1 MVHDGCPG
9 KREEQE
15 RKRIAKPGNMQ
26 YGASCKAERC
36 MWQRSTLRW
45 PSQRAAS
52 AIALHCVIRPTIK
65 LHDEEADDYL
75 ASPSYHLRQNAVCL
89 PLETHSLNHLQ
100 ASTARANQLQHLCQ
114 ALTETRAGPSFL
126 QVPTVNRPKKTAARA
141 RPVTSCRRT
150 ELLCPSRKDARET
163 HPGTSFIPSIPF
175 PSLTTSQQ
183 TLLHTALPS
192 PPFHNERNA
201 EAGFK
206 HKVSEFPSNVQAPAR
221 HPEMH

>member
-1 MVHDGCPG
+1 
-9 KREEQE
+9 
-15 RKRIAKPGNMQ
+15 MQ

-52 AIALHCVIRPTIK
+52 AIAPHCVTRPAIK
-65 LHDEEADDYL
+65 LHDEEADDYPV
-75 ASPSYHLRQNAVCL
+75 SPSYHLRQNAVCL
-89 PLETHSLNHLQ
+89 PLETRSSNHLQ

-114 ALTETRAGPSFL
+114 ALIESRAGQSFL
-126 QVPTVNRPKKTAARA
+126 QVPTVNRPKKTAAKA
-141 RPVTSCRRT
+141 HPVTFCRRT
-150 ELLCPSRKDARET
+150 ELLCPSRQDARKT
-163 HPGTSFIPSIPF
+163 HPGTSSIPSTPSS
-175 PSLTTSQQ
+175 SLTTSQQ

-206 HKVSEFPSNVQAPAR
+206 HKVSKFPSSAQAPAR
-221 HPEMH
+221 HP

>member
-1 MVHDGCPG
+1 MHH
-9 KREEQE
+9 
-15 RKRIAKPGNMQ
+15 
-26 YGASCKAERC
+26 GASCKAERC

-52 AIALHCVIRPTIK
+52 AIAPHCLIRPTIK

-75 ASPSYHLRQNAVCL
+75 VSPSYRLRQKAVCL
-89 PLETHSLNHLQ
+89 PLETRSSNHLQ
-100 ASTARANQLQHLCQ
+100 ASTARTNLLQHLCQ
-114 ALTETRAGPSFL
+114 ALTESRTGPSFL

-141 RPVTSCRRT
+141 RPVTSCRRA
-150 ELLCPSRKDARET
+150 ELLCPSRQDTKKT
-163 HPGTSFIPSIPF
+163 HPRTSFIPSTPS
-175 PSLTTSQQ
+175 PSLNTSQQ
-183 TLLHTALPS
+183 TLPHTALPS

-206 HKVSEFPSNVQAPAR
+206 HKVSEFQPNTQAPAR

>member
-1 MVHDGCPG
+1 MVHDGCSG
-9 KREEQE
+9 KREKQE
-15 RKRIAKPGNMQ
+15 RKRIAKPGNMHH
-26 YGASCKAERC
+26 GASCKAERC
-36 MWQRSTLRW
+36 VWQRSTLRW

-52 AIALHCVIRPTIK
+52 AIAPHCVIRPTIK
-65 LHDEEADDYL
+65 LHNGEADDHL
-75 ASPSYHLRQNAVCL
+75 VSPSYRLRKNAVCL
-89 PLETHSLNHLQ
+89 PLETHSSYHLQ

-114 ALTETRAGPSFL
+114 ALIEARTGPSFL

-150 ELLCPSRKDARET
+150 ELLCPSRKDAWVT
-163 HPGTSFIPSIPF
+163 HPGTSFIPSIPS

-206 HKVSEFPSNVQAPAR
+206 HKVSEFPWITR
-221 HPEMH
+221 

>member
-9 KREEQE
+9 KGEKQE

-45 PSQRAAS
+45 PSQCAAS
-52 AIALHCVIRPTIK
+52 AIAPHCVIRPTIK
-65 LHDEEADDYL
+65 LHDEEDDDHL

-141 RPVTSCRRT
+141 RPVNSCRRT

-163 HPGTSFIPSIPF
+163 HPRTSFIPSTPSS
-175 PSLTTSQQ
+175 SLTTSQQ

-201 EAGFK
+201 EADFK
-206 HKVSEFPSNVQAPAR
+206 HKVTEFPSNAQTPAR
-221 HPEMH
+221 HP

>member
-9 KREEQE
+9 KGEKQE

-36 MWQRSTLRW
+36 MRQRSTLRW

-52 AIALHCVIRPTIK
+52 AIATHCVTRPTIK
-65 LHDEEADDYL
+65 LHDEEDDDYL
-75 ASPSYHLRQNAVCL
+75 VSPSYRLRQNAVCL
-89 PLETHSLNHLQ
+89 PLETRSLNHLQ
-100 ASTARANQLQHLCQ
+100 ANATRANQLQHLCQ
-114 ALTETRAGPSFL
+114 ALIEARAGPSSL

-163 HPGTSFIPSIPF
+163 HPRTSFIPSTPS
-175 PSLTTSQQ
+175 PSLNTSQQ

>member
-9 KREEQE
+9 KGEEQE
-15 RKRIAKPGNMQ
+15 RRRIAEPGNMQ

-45 PSQRAAS
+45 PSQRTAS
-52 AIALHCVIRPTIK
+52 AIAPHCLIRPTIK

-75 ASPSYHLRQNAVCL
+75 VSPSYRLRKNAVCL
-89 PLETHSLNHLQ
+89 PLETRSLNHLQ
-100 ASTARANQLQHLCQ
+100 ASTARTNQPQHPCQ

-126 QVPTVNRPKKTAARA
+126 QVSTVNRPKKTTARA

-163 HPGTSFIPSIPF
+163 HPGTSFIPSTPSS
-175 PSLTTSQQ
+175 SLTTSQQ

-206 HKVSEFPSNVQAPAR
+206 HKVSEFQSNAQAPAR

>member
-9 KREEQE
+9 KGEKQE
-15 RKRIAKPGNMQ
+15 RKRIAKPGNIHH
-26 YGASCKAERC
+26 GASCKAERC

-52 AIALHCVIRPTIK
+52 AIAPHCVIRPTIK
-65 LHDEEADDYL
+65 LHNGEADDNP
-75 ASPSYHLRQNAVCL
+75 ASPSYRLRQNAVCL
-89 PLETHSLNHLQ
+89 PLKTHSSNHLQ
-100 ASTARANQLQHLCQ
+100 ESTARTNQFQHLCQ

-141 RPVTSCRRT
+141 HPVTSCRRT

-163 HPGTSFIPSIPF
+163 HPGTSFIPSIPS
-175 PSLTTSQQ
+175 PSLTTSLQ

-206 HKVSEFPSNVQAPAR
+206 HKVTEFPSSAQAPAR
-221 HPEMH
+221 HP